1 MKSPGKWTP
10 WNCYVWTQTLVILGN
25 QKRLGWQNTP
35 PSPFPPSLDLKL
47 RTINTW
53 ASYLVQS
60 VFYPKWFVSLRASK
74 IRKRGFRVRETI
86 LSIHGFLWYDN
97 TRRWAILQPPKNWN
111 ISEFKRKHSETL
123 CQRNISTDQWFTI
136 DLEVIIINIT
146 STISCGIFGKIY
158 FSTL

>member
-1 MKSPGKWTP
+1 MNTLELLCVNANTRDLRKSKASGVTKYP
-10 WNCYVWTQTLVILGN
+10 TL
-25 QKRLGWQNTP
+25 
-35 PSPFPPSLDLKL
+35 SLSSLSWLKL

-136 DLEVIIINIT
+136 DLEVIIINII